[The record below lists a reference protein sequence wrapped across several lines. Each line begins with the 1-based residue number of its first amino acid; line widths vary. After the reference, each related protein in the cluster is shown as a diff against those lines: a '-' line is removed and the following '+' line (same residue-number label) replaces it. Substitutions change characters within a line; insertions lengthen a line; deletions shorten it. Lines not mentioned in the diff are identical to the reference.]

1 MSSKNFDKYLEL
13 SKQRAKAFEKMKS
26 NIEELRLNIQNAY
39 ISNKK
44 ESDKHTNVDIANKWA
59 KIMVGNARQKGYNSG
74 YAEACSHMLTFLVDL
89 VSSVDEEL
97 KQLESLY
104 DEILASDSE
113 EGEEGEEGEEEDDK
127 DSSSEDPVDP
137 LV

>member
-1 MSSKNFDKYLEL
+1 
-13 SKQRAKAFEKMKS
+13 MKS

-44 ESDKHTNVDIANKWA
+44 ETDKHTNVDIANKWA

-113 EGEEGEEGEEEDDK
+113 EGEEGEEEDDK

-137 LV
+137 LD